1 MVSTGVGV
9 DPVDPRQTTAR
20 DRRGSWAS
28 RHPWPSFLIRR
39 VARLFASLFLLL
51 TIAFVM
57 IHAIPGD
64 PVRTALGGITAQP
77 ELVEARRHDLGLDQ
91 PIPEQY
97 IEYLGNTRDG

>member
-1 MVSTGVGV
+1 MTGGG
-9 DPVDPRQTTAR
+9 
-20 DRRGSWAS
+20 RGRS

-39 VARLFASLFLLL
+39 VARLVASLFLLL